1 MHFRHP
7 LRFHPLF
14 RSYIWGGSRLENDL
28 KKPVPESKVW
38 AESWELVDHGLDQSI
53 VAEGPH
59 SGKALRE
66 LIELDS
72 QGILGTGVETA
83 TFPLLLKFLDCNRVL
98 SVQVHPN
105 DDYAKKMPQ
114 PDLGKTEAWY
124 VIDREP
130 GAKVYAGLKEG
141 VTQETL
147 RKAIQSGSC
156 EELLHIIEPEPGDCI
171 FIPAGTVHALGAGL
185 LVAEIQQASDTTFRL
200 FDWNRVDDQGRPRP
214 LHVEQALEVTN
225 YEAGPVNVV
234 LPIEQAR
241 GVELLVSC
249 PYFELNRYTAGPH
262 RLVSGGFKIVTVVR
276 GDVVLQDTQGK
287 TLLAFGQTALLPA
300 SHEETQL
307 SLGPESVALVASL
320 PNSNRGVR

>member
-14 RSYIWGGSRLENDL
+14 RSYIWGGSRLERDL
-28 KKPVPESKVW
+28 KKPVPESKAW
-38 AESWELVDHGLDQSI
+38 AESWEIVDHGADQSI

-59 SGKALRE
+59 SGKALKE

-72 QGILGTGVETA
+72 QAILGTGVETA

-130 GAKVYAGLKEG
+130 GAKVYAGLKVG

-147 RKAIQSGSC
+147 REAIQTGNC
-156 EELLHIIEPEPGDCI
+156 EQWLHVIEPDPGDCI

-200 FDWNRVDDQGRPRP
+200 FDWNRVDDQGNPRP
-214 LHVEQALEVTN
+214 LHVDQALEVTN
-225 YEAGPVNVV
+225 FDVGPVQAVCPQMV
-234 LPIEQAR
+234 AR
-241 GVELLVSC
+241 GVELLISC
-249 PYFELNRYTAGPH
+249 PYFELHRYTAGPH
-262 RLVSGGFKIVTVVR
+262 RLMGGDFKIVTVVR
-276 GDVVLQDTQGK
+276 GEVVLQDTQEK
-287 TLLAFGQTALLPA
+287 TWLALGQTALLPA
-300 SHEETQL
+300 SHEESELT
-307 SLGPESVALVASL
+307 LGPDSIALVASL
-320 PNSNRGVR
+320 PSSNRGAR